1 MTNENKTELNE
12 AQKYLLNN
20 GLGDLVLSPL
30 TTSCHKLI
38 YASDVMT
45 EFASTRPNASE
56 GVDVE
61 YRLTWCDEC
70 EKALVTN
77 STRCGCKNLLKE
89 FPIHLVRNPDSRI
102 KEAIEEVDNSIKA
115 IHEEYGC
122 EVPSDSIILTLTKIK
137 TTLEK

>member
-1 MTNENKTELNE
+1 MDEPELE
-12 AQKYLLNN
+12 GYE
-20 GLGDLVLSPL
+20 LG
-30 TTSCHKLI
+30 KI
-38 YASDVMT
+38 YCECGIQIIGDY
-45 EFASTRPNASE
+45 EYILKKWNTRPNASE